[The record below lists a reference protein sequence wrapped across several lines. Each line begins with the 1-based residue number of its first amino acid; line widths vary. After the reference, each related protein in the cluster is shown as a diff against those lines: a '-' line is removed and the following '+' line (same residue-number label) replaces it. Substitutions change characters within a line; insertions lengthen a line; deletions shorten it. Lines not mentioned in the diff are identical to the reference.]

1 MNKIKAGLLAFSV
14 LLLTIGIFAFKAQN
28 NAIQTETDENGVF
41 QSSGSGSYYTYRWNL
56 DTIANAA
63 NDTLYLPSSL
73 RPVLSDFIQ
82 TYSVIRTS
90 ISGTANVAVKV
101 EGTTE
106 PYVGSTPPTTGWV
119 NVLNSANAA
128 AATAA
133 TTATTEQIVLGMSPS
148 ISYRIIVDGTGTQ
161 STSYRIRATMKRKT

>member
-1 MNKIKAGLLAFSV
+1 MNNIKKGIFLLFVA
-14 LLLTIGIFAFKAQN
+14 LTWAAIFAFKAQD

-56 DTIANAA
+56 DTITNAA

-82 TYSVIRTS
+82 CYGITRTS
-90 ISGTANVAVKV
+90 ISGTASIAVKI
-101 EGTTE
+101 EGTVE